1 MLITGK
7 NWTVVVRHVSW
18 TPLVKGVTLA
28 IFHSQGIIR
37 EVIELLIITI
47 KGQEIAGAV
56 NFAEIFSIPMA
67 FDSDKEHE
75 KLIDFKNINSLNM
88 KKTI

>member
-1 MLITGK
+1 M
-7 NWTVVVRHVSW
+7 
-18 TPLVKGVTLA
+18 KGVTLA

-37 EVIELLIITI
+37 EVIKLLIITI

-67 FDSDKEHE
+67 FDSNKELRSLQTSKTLTVLKWKE
-75 KLIDFKNINSLNM
+75 LSDLGINLSWS
-88 KKTI
+88 

>member
-1 MLITGK
+1 M
-7 NWTVVVRHVSW
+7 
-18 TPLVKGVTLA
+18 KGPTLA

-37 EVIELLIITI
+37 EVIEWLIITI

-67 FDSDKEHE
+67 FDSDKEQRR
-75 KLIDFKNINSLNM
+75 L
-88 KKTI
+88 